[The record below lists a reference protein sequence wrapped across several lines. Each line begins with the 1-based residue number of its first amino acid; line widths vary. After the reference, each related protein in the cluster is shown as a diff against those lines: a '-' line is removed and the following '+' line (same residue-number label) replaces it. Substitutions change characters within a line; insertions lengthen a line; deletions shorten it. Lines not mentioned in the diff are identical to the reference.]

1 DRTMLPN
8 NRINSDWQFRCATLA
23 AGYAERWPRSE
34 TSAFGEHVFPCF
46 PKGSSPTRGR
56 ERRPDYTLASRP
68 TRGSGNGLGF
78 KTKWIKRKKW
88 TGALLPDLRPGFL
101 VLLEGIHFH
110 PTLEDGNA
118 IDRVAGVDEF
128 LNQVGERSFEEAA
141 GFVEALFLVLAHRLA
156 VALDEGFDAVL
167 RKHRHPDELGM
178 RLVRRQVLADFDHA
192 ILLLRHDVAEQIA
205 FSRRVLEHD
214 QVRIEVDR
222 RPSPLL
228 LVMPGQVHH
237 QRDVRRALEEFLQH
251 RCFEND
257 VAVQNDRPALH
268 LVLGA
273 EERIEF
279 AGLFV
284 SIV

>member
-1 DRTMLPN
+1 MSAPN
-8 NRINSDWQFRCATLA
+8 CACWSSAFCGSTVTHPTSKRKRHRRCWSRPRCCRRNGRRHERGVSPPVA
-23 AGYAERWPRSE
+23 ADGASRPAAEPERWSRSE
-34 TSAFGEHVFPCF
+34 TSAFGEHAFPCF
-46 PKGSSPTRGR
+46 PKGASPSRGR

-78 KTKWIKRKKW
+78 NTKWIKRKKW

-214 QVRIEVDR
+214 QV
-222 RPSPLL
+222 
-228 LVMPGQVHH
+228 
-237 QRDVRRALEEFLQH
+237 
-251 RCFEND
+251 
-257 VAVQNDRPALH
+257 
-268 LVLGA
+268 
-273 EERIEF
+273 
-279 AGLFV
+279 
-284 SIV
+284 